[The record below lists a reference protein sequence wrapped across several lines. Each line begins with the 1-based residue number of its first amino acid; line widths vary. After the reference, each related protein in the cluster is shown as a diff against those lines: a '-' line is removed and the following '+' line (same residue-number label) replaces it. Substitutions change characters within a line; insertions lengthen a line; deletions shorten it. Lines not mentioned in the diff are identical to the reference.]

1 MTIIGEFVDLAA
13 RATSSRTGTV
23 AVLGAGAMGQGIA
36 QLALAAG
43 HRVLWHNRSA
53 DRLDRSGD
61 TVRGRLER
69 LVQKGKLTEAVY
81 QDAVTALELTTDLA
95 ALADA
100 DLVIE
105 SIAEDFDVKTEVFT
119 ALEQVLREDAIL
131 ATNTSS
137 LSVNALSARLTH
149 PGRFLGLHFF
159 NPAPLLPLVEVVPSA
174 RTAPSTTD
182 TALDVM
188 RSWGRQP
195 VLSRP
200 TPGFIVNR
208 VARPF
213 YSEAL
218 RIVDETGADPRVV
231 DAAITGSGGFRMGP
245 LELTDLIGQD
255 VNLEVTRQ
263 IWNAMGF
270 DPRYSPSAAQQALV
284 ESGLLGRKTGQG
296 FYRYP
301 DDKPVVGTEVVS
313 TPGQVRVRGD
323 LGPAEPVVGL
333 LEAAGWSVVREDGP
347 GLLALPGGVVLA
359 LTDGRTA
366 AVLEREWDAPVVV
379 FDLALDFAAVEHTVI
394 AAGPRA
400 RTAGLAQAQAV
411 VAAFSRRVSVFADSP
426 GLVVARTVGMLVNQ
440 AVEVVAEGVCAAA
453 DVEVAVRTGVNY
465 PRGLLEWGDAVG
477 PEWLCRVLD
486 NIAAVIHPTRYR
498 VTPSLRLAAAAGS
511 SLSEAV

>member
-1 MTIIGEFVDLAA
+1 MTTIGEYVDLSA
-13 RATSSRTGTV
+13 RATGLPTGTV

-43 HRVLWHNRSA
+43 HRVLWHNRTA

-61 TVRGRLER
+61 VVRGRLER
-69 LVQKGKLTEAVY
+69 LVHKGKLTEAVY
-81 QDAVTALELTTDLA
+81 QDAVTALELTTDLG

-105 SIAEDFDVKTEVFT
+105 SIAEDFDLKSEVF
-119 ALEQVLREDAIL
+119 AELERVLRADAVL

-159 NPAPLLPLVEVVPSA
+159 NPAPLLPLVEVVPGA
-174 RTAPSTTD
+174 RTARETTD
-182 TALDVM
+182 AAFALM
-188 RSWGRQP
+188 RAWGRRP
-195 VLSRP
+195 VVSRP

-213 YSEAL
+213 YTEGL
-218 RIVDETGADPRVV
+218 RIVDEIGADPRVV

-255 VNLEVTRQ
+255 VNIEVTRQ
-263 IWNAMGF
+263 IWSAMGF

-284 ESGLLGRKTGQG
+284 DSGLLGRKTGQG
-296 FYRYP
+296 FYSYP
-301 DDKPVVGTEVVS
+301 DDKPEVGTAVET
-313 TPGQVRVRGD
+313 TPGQVTAYGD

-333 LEAAGWSVVREDGP
+333 LEAAGWTVTRAEGP
-347 GLLALPGGVVLA
+347 GHLALPSGVVLA

-366 AVLEREWDAPVVV
+366 AVLERELDAPVVL
-379 FDLALDFAAVEHTVI
+379 FDLALDFARVAHTVV

-400 RTAGLAQAQAV
+400 RAAGLDEALSL
-411 VAAFSRRVSVFADSP
+411 VAAFSPRVSVFADSP
-426 GLVVARTVGMLVNQ
+426 GLVVARTVSMLVNQ

-465 PRGLLEWGDAVG
+465 PRGLLEWGDSVG
-477 PEWLCRVLD
+477 PDWLCRVLD

-498 VTPSLRLAAAAGS
+498 VTPSLRLASAAGS
-511 SLSEAV
+511 ALSETV